1 MVNGT
6 GRSRFALPNLVA
18 FVLALV
24 GSIALGNGP
33 VHAQGF
39 AAAITGTVSD
49 TSGAAVPGAMV
60 TVKHLETGLTRV
72 AEADATG
79 NYNIASLPVGQY
91 ELTAERMGFQR
102 EVRRGITLVVGQE
115 AVLNLTLQVGS
126 VVQQVTVTEEAPL
139 VNTTMASTSGVIT
152 ETQVKE
158 LPLNGRSF
166 DQLLTLNVGV
176 SNTTSN
182 TLNGGTWNMFSVA
195 GKRPET
201 NRFIL
206 NGIDWVGGAATGQF
220 ITPYGASGKLLG
232 VEAMR
237 EFNVLTDT
245 YGAEYGK
252 RAGGQISVVTTSG
265 TNQLHGDVFEYL
277 RNSAVDARDF
287 FDQTPST
294 PPFRRNQFGGALG
307 GPLKKDK
314 LFLFGTYEEFRE
326 RLARPYDSI
335 VPDAQARLGNLP
347 CYIVNKSGPSPT
359 SACPSPGAYVPV
371 TNLKSGMLPYAN
383 DFWPAP
389 SAGAELLDP
398 VSKLPGGTAHSY
410 NNPKQTINEHF
421 GLARFD
427 YTISSADSFSANY
440 TNDNGNRRLPW
451 GGGGGG
457 DPNFVSISDLHSQ
470 TLGLQETHI
479 FSSVVNVAT
488 FGYAGTYATLVNAPA
503 VPIPGDLVFLTGGN
517 PGTIVIGGGISAAA
531 QSAVAGVPGNN
542 PNVGVRHY
550 FTYSDDVHYT
560 RSKHSLSAGGWIQRV
575 QQGQAGV
582 ALSSAGNVAYKDML
596 TFLQDQ
602 PTQAIVTRN
611 APGLGYRS
619 LEAAWYVQDEIKL
632 RSNLTLRLGLRD
644 EMTNGWNEAFG
655 RCTNYFYDP
664 GFVIQTNPNIGNSCL
679 QSNKAKLLLQ
689 PRVGLAWDPTG
700 RGTWSVRASFGIHN
714 DLLDNLGIR
723 AQPNPPFAAREQL
736 NITGSDP
743 AANGVPGFLPLL
755 PLQKNVALPP
765 TCNDQLV
772 AAKQLCS
779 IYQPTGFDP
788 NMQTPTVQIWSLTV
802 ERQLAKDLMLEVG
815 YIGSQSYHTNL
826 TLDGNTAAPEVCA
839 NPTDPRGCPSGGVLA
854 AVKDPVTGVLGPP
867 GFVPPGTTYMPWKPP
882 VVVGGVKLVQR
893 PNQYVSN
900 TQSWFDDGTA
910 SYHALNVSLVK
921 RATRGLAFKA
931 NYSYSK
937 VMDLNSAI
945 LAPSG
950 ENEPQDLFSPYG
962 RSLNRGPAAY
972 SLNHQFNANFS
983 YQLPFGS
990 GQRFASSSRGLV
1002 NQLIGGW
1009 QWNGI
1014 VTAQDGFP
1022 FTPQIGFNN
1031 TGTGDQNVADVPDRN
1046 PNFTG
1051 PVILG
1056 TVDHWFDP
1064 NAFTLPTPGT
1074 FGNVSRGAFRG
1085 PGLVDVDTS
1094 FFKRFRISE
1103 QWTVQFRTE
1112 IFNILNHPNFAYPNQ
1127 VVFTGNSY
1135 SPSAGT
1141 ITAASTT
1148 SRQIQFAL
1156 KLMF

>member
-6 GRSRFALPNLVA
+6 GRSRFALPKLVA
-18 FVLALV
+18 SVLALV
-24 GSIALGNGP
+24 GLIVLGNCP

-39 AAAITGTVSD
+39 AAAITGTVTD
-49 TSGAAVPGAMV
+49 TSGAVLPGTMV
-60 TVKHLETGLTRV
+60 TVKHLETGLTRAV
-72 AEADATG
+72 EADTSG
-79 NYNIASLPVGQY
+79 NYSIPSLPVGEY
-91 ELTAERMGFQR
+91 ELTAEKMGFQR
-102 EVRRGITLVVGQE
+102 EVRRGINLVVAQE

-139 VNTTMASTSGVIT
+139 VNTTMTSTSGVIT
-152 ETQVKE
+152 EAQVKE

-265 TNQLHGDVFEYL
+265 TNRLHGDVFEYL

-335 VPDAQARLGNLP
+335 VPDAQARLGCLP
-347 CYIVNKSGPSPT
+347 LNVIA
-359 SACPSPGAYVPV
+359 SAATPCPNYAGYGVVPKLA
-371 TNLKSGMLPYAN
+371 TGMLPYAN

-389 SAGAELLDP
+389 NGPELL
-398 VSKLPGGTAHSY
+398 VNGLPGGTAHSY

-488 FGYAGTYATLVNAPA
+488 FGYAGTFATLVNAPA
-503 VPIPGDLVFLTGGN
+503 VPIPADLVFLAGGN

-582 ALSSAGNVAYKDML
+582 ALSSAGNVAYASVL
-596 TFLQDQ
+596 TFLQDM

-632 RSNLTLRLGLRD
+632 LRNLTLRLGLRD

-655 RCTNYFYDP
+655 RCTNYFHDAN
-664 GFVIQTNPNIGNSCL
+664 FVIQTNPNIGNSCL
-679 QSNKAKLLLQ
+679 QSNHAKLLLQ
-689 PRVGLAWDPTG
+689 PRVGVAWDPSG

-736 NITGSDP
+736 P
-743 AANGVPGFLPLL
+743 VANGFLPLL

-772 AAKQLCS
+772 AAKQNCA

-788 NMQTPTVQIWSLTV
+788 NMQTPTIQIWNFTV

-815 YIGSQSYHTNL
+815 YVGSQSYHTNL
-826 TLDGNTAAPEVCA
+826 TMDANTAAPEVCQ
-839 NPTDPRGCPSGGVLA
+839 NPTDPRGCPSGGVLPL
-854 AVKDPVTGVLGPP
+854 VKVNGVLQAP
-867 GFVPPGTTYMPWKPP
+867 GFVPQGTTYMQSRPP
-882 VVVGGVKLVQR
+882 VPAVVVNGVTVVPQLVQR
-893 PNQYVSN
+893 PNPYVSN

-950 ENEPQDLFSPYG
+950 ENEPQDLFSPYD
-962 RSLNRGPAAY
+962 RFLNRGPAAY

-990 GQRFASSSRGLV
+990 GQRFGSSASGLV

-1014 VTAQDGFP
+1014 VTAQGGFP

-1046 PNFTG
+1046 PTFNG

-1064 NAFTLPTPGT
+1064 NAFTLPIPGT

-1085 PGLVDVDTS
+1085 PGLFDLDTS

-1103 QWTVQFRTE
+1103 QWTLQFRTE
-1112 IFNILNHPNFAYPNQ
+1112 IFNILNHPSFAYPNQ
-1127 VVFTGNSY
+1127 VVFTGNSSSYSY

-1156 KLMF
+1156 KLLF

>member
-6 GRSRFALPNLVA
+6 GRSRFALPKLA
-18 FVLALV
+18 ASVLALV
-24 GSIALGNGP
+24 GLIALGNGP

-49 TSGAAVPGAMV
+49 TSGAAVPGASV
-60 TVKHLETGLTRV
+60 TVKHLETGLTRAV
-72 AEADATG
+72 EVDPSGT
-79 NYNIASLPVGQY
+79 YSTPSLPVGEY
-91 ELTAERMGFQR
+91 ELTAEKMGFER
-102 EVRRGITLVVGQE
+102 EVRRRINLVVAQE

-139 VNTTMASTSGVIT
+139 VNTTMTSTSGVIT
-152 ETQVKE
+152 EAQVKE

-166 DQLLTLNVGV
+166 DRLLTLNGGV

-182 TLNGGTWNMFSVA
+182 TLNGGTWNMLSVA

-335 VPDAQARLGNLP
+335 VPDAQARLGCLP
-347 CYIVNKSGPSPT
+347 LNVIA
-359 SACPSPGAYVPV
+359 SAATPCPNYAGYGVVPKLA
-371 TNLKSGMLPYAN
+371 TGMLPYAN

-389 SAGAELLDP
+389 NGPELL
-398 VSKLPGGTAHSY
+398 VNGLPGGTAHSY

-488 FGYAGTYATLVNAPA
+488 FGYAGTFATLVNAPA

-560 RSKHSLSAGGWIQRV
+560 RSKHALSAGGWIQRV

-582 ALSSAGNVAYKDML
+582 ALSSAGNVAYASML
-596 TFLQDQ
+596 TFLQDK

-632 RSNLTLRLGLRD
+632 LSNLTLRLGLRD
-644 EMTNGWNEAFG
+644 EMTNGWNEVFG
-655 RCTNYFYDP
+655 RCTNYFHDAN
-664 GFVIQTNPNIGNSCL
+664 FVIQTNPNIGNSCL
-679 QSNKAKLLLQ
+679 QSNHAKLLLQ
-689 PRVGLAWDPTG
+689 PRVGLACDPSG

-714 DLLDNLGIR
+714 DLMDNLGIR

-743 AANGVPGFLPLL
+743 APHGVPAFLPLL
-755 PLQKNVALPP
+755 
-765 TCNDQLV
+765 
-772 AAKQLCS
+772 
-779 IYQPTGFDP
+779 
-788 NMQTPTVQIWSLTV
+788 
-802 ERQLAKDLMLEVG
+802 
-815 YIGSQSYHTNL
+815 
-826 TLDGNTAAPEVCA
+826 
-839 NPTDPRGCPSGGVLA
+839 
-854 AVKDPVTGVLGPP
+854 
-867 GFVPPGTTYMPWKPP
+867 
-882 VVVGGVKLVQR
+882 
-893 PNQYVSN
+893 
-900 TQSWFDDGTA
+900 
-910 SYHALNVSLVK
+910 
-921 RATRGLAFKA
+921 
-931 NYSYSK
+931 
-937 VMDLNSAI
+937 
-945 LAPSG
+945 
-950 ENEPQDLFSPYG
+950 
-962 RSLNRGPAAY
+962 
-972 SLNHQFNANFS
+972 
-983 YQLPFGS
+983 
-990 GQRFASSSRGLV
+990 
-1002 NQLIGGW
+1002 
-1009 QWNGI
+1009 
-1014 VTAQDGFP
+1014 
-1022 FTPQIGFNN
+1022 
-1031 TGTGDQNVADVPDRN
+1031 
-1046 PNFTG
+1046 
-1051 PVILG
+1051 
-1056 TVDHWFDP
+1056 
-1064 NAFTLPTPGT
+1064 
-1074 FGNVSRGAFRG
+1074 
-1085 PGLVDVDTS
+1085 
-1094 FFKRFRISE
+1094 
-1103 QWTVQFRTE
+1103 
-1112 IFNILNHPNFAYPNQ
+1112 
-1127 VVFTGNSY
+1127 
-1135 SPSAGT
+1135 
-1141 ITAASTT
+1141 
-1148 SRQIQFAL
+1148 
-1156 KLMF
+1156 

>member
-1 MVNGT
+1 MVNRT
-6 GRSRFALPNLVA
+6 GRSRFALPKLAA
-18 FVLALV
+18 FVITLV
-24 GSIALGNGP
+24 GLIALGNGP
-33 VHAQGF
+33 AHAQGF

-602 PTQAIVTRN
+602 PTQADRDAECARAWLPITR
-611 APGLGYRS
+611 S
-619 LEAAWYVQDEIKL
+619 
-632 RSNLTLRLGLRD
+632 
-644 EMTNGWNEAFG
+644 
-655 RCTNYFYDP
+655 
-664 GFVIQTNPNIGNSCL
+664 
-679 QSNKAKLLLQ
+679 
-689 PRVGLAWDPTG
+689 
-700 RGTWSVRASFGIHN
+700 
-714 DLLDNLGIR
+714 
-723 AQPNPPFAAREQL
+723 
-736 NITGSDP
+736 
-743 AANGVPGFLPLL
+743 
-755 PLQKNVALPP
+755 
-765 TCNDQLV
+765 
-772 AAKQLCS
+772 
-779 IYQPTGFDP
+779 
-788 NMQTPTVQIWSLTV
+788 
-802 ERQLAKDLMLEVG
+802 
-815 YIGSQSYHTNL
+815 
-826 TLDGNTAAPEVCA
+826 
-839 NPTDPRGCPSGGVLA
+839 
-854 AVKDPVTGVLGPP
+854 
-867 GFVPPGTTYMPWKPP
+867 
-882 VVVGGVKLVQR
+882 
-893 PNQYVSN
+893 
-900 TQSWFDDGTA
+900 
-910 SYHALNVSLVK
+910 SLVC
-921 RATRGLAFKA
+921 
-931 NYSYSK
+931 
-937 VMDLNSAI
+937 
-945 LAPSG
+945 
-950 ENEPQDLFSPYG
+950 
-962 RSLNRGPAAY
+962 
-972 SLNHQFNANFS
+972 
-983 YQLPFGS
+983 
-990 GQRFASSSRGLV
+990 
-1002 NQLIGGW
+1002 
-1009 QWNGI
+1009 
-1014 VTAQDGFP
+1014 
-1022 FTPQIGFNN
+1022 
-1031 TGTGDQNVADVPDRN
+1031 
-1046 PNFTG
+1046 
-1051 PVILG
+1051 
-1056 TVDHWFDP
+1056 
-1064 NAFTLPTPGT
+1064 PG
-1074 FGNVSRGAFRG
+1074 
-1085 PGLVDVDTS
+1085 
-1094 FFKRFRISE
+1094 
-1103 QWTVQFRTE
+1103 
-1112 IFNILNHPNFAYPNQ
+1112 
-1127 VVFTGNSY
+1127 
-1135 SPSAGT
+1135 
-1141 ITAASTT
+1141 
-1148 SRQIQFAL
+1148 
-1156 KLMF
+1156 